1 MHRRYGSRVGAPRR
15 ITAALAALAMA
26 LVGLVAVA
34 AEPARAA
41 TKCSDVW
48 YTIEVG
54 SSGRFVRPRSDGL
67 NASLYG
73 TGTAAEPWNNFFLLC
88 RDPAWDPGDYALF
101 ANLGRHY
108 LKVNDTYDLIMGS
121 DGIKDSLNLLR
132 IRNYDGNF
140 QTLWGP
146 DPGIMFYV
154 GPVSPA
160 GQLAASTYKGS
171 LNGTNLYRVRSVE
184 ATPRVPDIPNDP
196 RGTLPCPCQ
205 PDD

>member
-15 ITAALAALAMA
+15 ITAASAALAMA

-73 TGTAAEPWNNFFLLC
+73 TGTAAEPWNNFFQLC
-88 RDPAWDPGDYALF
+88 RDPGWEPGDYGLR
-101 ANLGRHY
+101 ANLGGHY
-108 LKVNDTYDLIMGS
+108 LEVNHASHDLLMASDRIEDTA
-121 DGIKDSLNLLR
+121 NLLR

-140 QTLWGP
+140 QTLWSPSEG
-146 DPGIMFYV
+146 FYV
-154 GPVSPA
+154 GPAA
-160 GQLAASTYKGS
+160 GATKQTAWTPLNG

-184 ATPRVPDIPNDP
+184 ATPRLPDIPCDP
-196 RGTLPCPCQ
+196 RGTLPGPCQ
-205 PDD
+205 WP